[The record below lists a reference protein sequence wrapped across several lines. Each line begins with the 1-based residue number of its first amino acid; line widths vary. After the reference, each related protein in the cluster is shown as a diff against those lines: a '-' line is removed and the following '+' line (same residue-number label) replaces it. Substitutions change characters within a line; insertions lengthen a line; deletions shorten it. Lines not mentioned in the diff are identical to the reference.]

1 LGKKLNNIIIGV
13 NNFLRGRKPKHLAPE
28 KVMLLFSHCLQNSKC
43 PQKIIND
50 LAECKRCGK
59 CTVKD
64 ILEIS
69 ERYGIKCA
77 VASGSEMALEKINS
91 AKEVSTIVAIAC
103 EKELAGGIKAIF
115 PKKVLAVPNTR
126 PHGPCKDCGVDIK
139 NVEAFLSRVIQPPD
153 TTLGNR

>member
-13 NNFLRGRKPKHLAPE
+13 NNFLRGRKQKHLAPE

-64 ILEIS
+64 ILEIG
-69 ERYGIKCA
+69 ERYGVKCA
-77 VASGSEMALEKINS
+77 VASGSEMALEKVNAANVDVVI
-91 AKEVSTIVAIAC
+91 AIAC
-103 EKELAGGIKAIF
+103 ERELAGGIKALF

-139 NVEAFLSRVIQPPD
+139 SVEAFLNKTISI
-153 TTLGNR
+153 

>member
-1 LGKKLNNIIIGV
+1 MGKKLNNIIIGV
-13 NNFLRGRKPKHLAPE
+13 NNFLRGRKHKGLAPE

-64 ILEIS
+64 ILEMS

-77 VASGSEMALEKINS
+77 VASGSEMALEKVNS
-91 AKEVSTIVAIAC
+91 ANIDAVLAIAC

-139 NVEAFLSRVIQPPD
+139 NVEAFLARVIQHID
-153 TTLGNR
+153 ATSDKQ

>member
-1 LGKKLNNIIIGV
+1 MGKKLNNIIIGV
-13 NNFLRGRKPKHLAPE
+13 NNFLRGRKPKHLSPE

-69 ERYGIKCA
+69 ERYGVKCA
-77 VASGSEMALEKINS
+77 VASGSEMALEKVNS
-91 AKEVSTIVAIAC
+91 AKVDAIVAIAC

-139 NVEAFLSRVIQPPD
+139 NVEAFLARVIHLAD
-153 TTLGNR
+153 ATSGKR

>member
-1 LGKKLNNIIIGV
+1 MGKRLNNIIIDV
-13 NNFLRGRKPKHLAPE
+13 NNFLRGRKHKGLAPE

-64 ILEIS
+64 ILDIS
-69 ERYGIKCA
+69 ERCGVKCA
-77 VASGSEMALEKINS
+77 VASGSEMALEKVNS
-91 AKEVSTIVAIAC
+91 AKVDVIIAIAC
-103 EKELAGGIKAIF
+103 EKELAGGIKALF
-115 PKKVLAVPNTR
+115 PKKVLAVSNTR

-139 NVEAFLSRVIQPPD
+139 NVEVFLARVIHLAD
-153 TTLGNR
+153 NTSGKK

>member
-1 LGKKLNNIIIGV
+1 MGKKLNNVIIGL
-13 NNFLRGRKPKHLAPE
+13 NNFLRGRKQKNLAPG

-43 PQKIIND
+43 PQKIINN

-64 ILEIS
+64 IIEVS
-69 ERYGIKCA
+69 ERYGVKCA
-77 VASGSEMALEKINS
+77 VASGSEMALEKVND
-91 AKEVSTIVAIAC
+91 ADVDVIVAIAC

-139 NVEAFLSRVIQPPD
+139 NVEAFLARVIHSSD
-153 TTLGNR
+153 SISGKR

>member
-1 LGKKLNNIIIGV
+1 LNNIIIGV
-13 NNFLRGRKPKHLAPE
+13 NNFLRGRKLKGLAPG

-69 ERYGIKCA
+69 ERYGVKCA
-77 VASGSEMALEKINS
+77 VASGSEMALEKVNS
-91 AKEVSTIVAIAC
+91 AKVDAIVAIAC

-139 NVEAFLSRVIQPPD
+139 NVEAFLARVIHLAD
-153 TTLGNR
+153 ATSGKR